1 MFVSA
6 RSSLNRRPPWIRDL
20 NDMTRFAAPIVLIN
34 VGLQLMGVVDA
45 LMVGR
50 LGGEAIAAVAL
61 GNFYFFN
68 ISVFGIG
75 LLLALD
81 PVVAQAVGA
90 GAHADT
96 ARAIQ
101 RGFVMAAG
109 IAVVVYAVLW
119 PAEPV
124 LRLLEQPESIV
135 HETGVYVRHRALG
148 ILPFFVFNA
157 ARQSLQALGS
167 TRPLVIAVL
176 LANAVNAF
184 ANWILIYGNLGSPAF
199 GVPGSGYATAISM
212 WAMCVF
218 AIMMAW
224 PKFKPHFTPL
234 RAEAIAWP
242 PMLRTIRIGI
252 PIGTQFFFE
261 SFAFGI
267 TTLFMGWMGTRS
279 LAGHE
284 IALNM
289 AALAFMVP
297 LGISGAAAAV
307 VGRAIGRGD
316 MPAARRDAVAAIICG
331 TGFMCLTAL
340 IFVLAPEWIATRYTT
355 EAATVAIAVSLIPI
369 AGMFQVFDGLQAVT
383 SGVLR
388 GTGDTRIP
396 AILHMVAFWG
406 VGIPMGWFLG
416 FHTALRERGLWLGL
430 VAGLGAA
437 GLLQSWRVWVRLK
450 RDIHRITVEN
460 PDPAN

>member
-1 MFVSA
+1 MGVTK
-6 RSSLNRRPPWIRDL
+6 RPPWVRDL
-20 NDMTRFAAPIVLIN
+20 NDMAQFAAPIVLIN

-101 RGFVMAAG
+101 RGFVIAAG
-109 IAVVVYAVLW
+109 ISVAVFAVLW
-119 PAEPV
+119 PAEPI
-124 LRLLEQPESIV
+124 LRLLHQPESIV
-135 HETGVYVRHRALG
+135 PETGVYVRHRALG
-148 ILPFFVFNA
+148 VLPFFVFNA
-157 ARQSLQALGS
+157 ARQSLQALGT
-167 TRPLVIAVL
+167 TRPLVIAAVFG
-176 LANAVNAF
+176 NAVNAI
-184 ANWILIYGNLGSPAF
+184 ANWILIYGNAGSPAL
-199 GVPGSGYATAISM
+199 GVPGSGYATALSM
-212 WAMCVF
+212 WAMCAMLAVLS
-218 AIMMAW
+218 W
-224 PKFKPHFTPL
+224 PKFQPHFTPL
-234 RAEAIAWP
+234 RREAIAWR
-242 PMLRTIRIGI
+242 PMFRTIRIGM

-261 SFAFGI
+261 SFAFGL
-267 TTLFMGWMGTRS
+267 TTLFMGWMGTQS

-289 AALAFMVP
+289 ASLAFMVP

-331 TGFMCLTAL
+331 TGFMCITAL
-340 IFVLAPEWIATRYTT
+340 IFVSAPVWIATRYTN

-406 VGIPMGWFLG
+406 VGIPLGWYLG
-416 FHTALRERGLWLGL
+416 FHTPLRERGLWLGL
-430 VAGLGAA
+430 VAGLAAA
-437 GLLQSWRVWVRLK
+437 GLLQSWRVWVRLQ
-450 RDIHRITVEN
+450 RDIHRLTVET
-460 PDPAN
+460 PDPVN